1 MLPNSWKKIYSNTT
15 SVDLPINIDDMM
27 FLLIT
32 TMPIALIVEFN
43 WTYSNNQVM
52 EWIKKKP

>member
-1 MLPNSWKKIYSNTT
+1 MLPNSWKKIYSRTT

-43 WTYSNNQVM
+43 
-52 EWIKKKP
+52 

>member
-15 SVDLPINIDDMM
+15 SVDLPINIDDMDDMM

-32 TMPIALIVEFN
+32 TMPIALFVEFN
-43 WTYSNNQVM
+43 
-52 EWIKKKP
+52 